1 MNIFDRLHKEF
12 FDQLFS
18 LDPESRE
25 AKAKLLREA
34 GFPEDLIADLCSP
47 GIKVGMTFGG
57 AKTVDV
63 ANVVQ
68 RVLFG
73 QRAGSVLL
81 RITRPPYDE
90 AGHIEIAVLEVG
102 PPSEQNL
109 GRPAADDAGEQ
120 PEEPPPSL

>member
-1 MNIFDRLHKEF
+1 MNFFDRLHREF

-34 GFPEDLIADLCSP
+34 GIPEDVIADLCSP
-47 GIKVGMTFGG
+47 GIKPGMTFGG
-57 AKTVDV
+57 AKAPDV
-63 ANVVQ
+63 ANVVE
-68 RVLFG
+68 RVLFR

-90 AGHIEIAVLEVG
+90 AGHVEIAVLEVG

-109 GRPAADDAGEQ
+109 GRQTADDNGD
-120 PEEPPPSL
+120 PPPSL

>member
-1 MNIFDRLHKEF
+1 MSIFDRLHKDF
-12 FDQLFS
+12 FDKLFS
-18 LDPESRE
+18 LDEEGPEE
-25 AKAKLLREA
+25 KADLLRKA

-68 RVLFG
+68 RVLFH

-81 RITRPPYDE
+81 RVTRPPYDE
-90 AGHIEIAVLEVG
+90 AGHVEIAVLEVG

-109 GRPAADDAGEQ
+109 GRPASDAAGEQ
-120 PEEPPPSL
+120 PEELPSL